1 MCKTTG
7 AGQTPGPF
15 SVSRHLLFLLAARCW
30 PSAGLLVGGQ
40 LACRQ
45 VTPGKPGCGL
55 PLQGHRGPGPVRAS
69 VLLPRVLTEAGVT
82 PAVHLRGPAPLAASP
97 AQPVS
102 ESGKNLQNSPCPA
115 GRGEQT
121 PTPVKLATYMDTLG
135 HADAPAACIV
145 LEGSGRAGPSVAVN
159 ASRREKKD
167 MCIPQLALHLKKRT
181 SISTFFTEMCIP
193 QLVLDTWIRRLLY
206 DVKEFVKNP
215 TS

>member
-15 SVSRHLLFLLAARCW
+15 LVSRHPLFRGAARCW

-55 PLQGHRGPGPVRAS
+55 PLRGHRGPGPVRAS
-69 VLLPRVLTEAGVT
+69 VLLSRVLTEAGVT

-102 ESGKNLQNSPCPA
+102 ESGK
-115 GRGEQT
+115 
-121 PTPVKLATYMDTLG
+121 VLAELAVSSWAWGADTHARRVCVVRLDTLVMVR
-135 HADAPAACIV
+135 APAA
-145 LEGSGRAGPSVAVN
+145 LHRNGAQRTRWRPRKEGTQQKEGSGT
-159 ASRREKKD
+159 SRR
-167 MCIPQLALHLKKRT
+167 
-181 SISTFFTEMCIP
+181 
-193 QLVLDTWIRRLLY
+193 
-206 DVKEFVKNP
+206 
-215 TS
+215 